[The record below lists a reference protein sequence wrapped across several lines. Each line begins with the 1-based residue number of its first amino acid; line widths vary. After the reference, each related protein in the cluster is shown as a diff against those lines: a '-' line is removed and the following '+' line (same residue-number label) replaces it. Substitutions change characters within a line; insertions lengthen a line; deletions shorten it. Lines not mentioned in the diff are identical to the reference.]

1 MAVEEL
7 RRTVLSCPGA
17 TNPKLREAAFAGREV
32 PPPLGGYLVKVR
44 DYSFRVSEEDIAML
58 RDSGFT

>member
-1 MAVEEL
+1 M
-7 RRTVLSCPGA
+7 LSCPGA